1 MHAGALRALEF
12 DRIVEVIRGFAQTP
26 QGEAHLGALE
36 PATDPR
42 TVASALA
49 ATSET
54 VRFLAEAQIAVQAP
68 SELEV
73 ILGGI
78 GVEGRPLEPL
88 HLIALANFLTTV
100 ATTCGAIPSGR
111 STRSSTVWSVTGST
125 SSTALPAQRPFPSIP
140 WKVR

>member
-1 MHAGALRALEF
+1 MTFLYPLFDRPSGAPHIGRSIVNDLPPSKGAAQGVTTSINRMHAGALRALEF

-26 QGEAHLGALE
+26 QGEAHLAALE

-42 TVASALA
+42 AVASALA

-54 VRFLAEAQIAVQAP
+54 VRFLAEGQIAVQAP

-73 ILGGI
+73 ILAGI

-88 HLIALANFLTTV
+88 QLIAS
-100 ATTCGAIPSGR
+100 P
-111 STRSSTVWSVTGST
+111 T
-125 SSTALPAQRPFPSIP
+125 S
-140 WKVR
+140 